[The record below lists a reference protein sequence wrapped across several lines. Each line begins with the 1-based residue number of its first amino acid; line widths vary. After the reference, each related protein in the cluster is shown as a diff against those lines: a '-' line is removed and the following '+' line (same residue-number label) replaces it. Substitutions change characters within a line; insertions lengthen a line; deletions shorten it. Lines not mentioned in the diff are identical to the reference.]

1 MQPIQWT
8 ERPTGALVAINSLWP
23 IIGNVQLS
31 VLPESKGFKLEE
43 YQPKENMSKKQPK
56 CNHVVGSDTIQTFYI
71 FQMYTCSC
79 GQ

>member
-1 MQPIQWT
+1 MSNCLFCQW
-8 ERPTGALVAINSLWP
+8 PLG
-23 IIGNVQLS
+23 LS
-31 VLPESKGFKLEE
+31 TLCTESKGFKLEE
-43 YQPKENMSKKQPK
+43 YQPKENMSRKQPK